1 MSDDGHKKKNPFMA
15 FISDIKNSIN
25 FAGAGPGRRLNE
37 NRTTSNFSERHVSTQ
52 PSRTPP
58 QQPSAAA
65 LAAQQRFATAQKQSA
80 SQSMEVIFTL
90 SWIPRLGCVNSEQRL
105 LMNELNFL

>member
-1 MSDDGHKKKNPFMA
+1 MSDDEHKKTNPFMA

-37 NRTTSNFSERHVSTQ
+37 TRKTTNSSERHVSSQ
-52 PSRTPP
+52 PSRTLP
-58 QQPSAAA
+58 QQPNAAA

-80 SQSMEVIFTL
+80 SQSMEVISSLT
-90 SWIPRLGCVNSEQRL
+90 
-105 LMNELNFL
+105 